1 MVDEIRNKIKNLR
14 EDFNKY
20 SIDFNKLPNDPIE
33 LFSSWID
40 SALEINNESISFILS
55 TVNKD
60 RVPTSRVLL
69 LRGFDEKGFVFYTN
83 YTSSK
88 SLDISFNHN
97 VALNFFWPNLQRQIR
112 IIGIANKVSNDESDS
127 YFYSRPRDSQISACV
142 SEQSSIIDIDK
153 NFIDLVN
160 EFKTSYEGKDIMR
173 PKNWGGYRV
182 SPNSIEFWQGKPSR
196 LHDRVKYIRD
206 DNHWDKNRLS
216 P

>member
-1 MVDEIRNKIKNLR
+1 MVDEIQNKIKNLR

-88 SLDISFNHN
+88 SLDINFNHN
-97 VALNFFWPNLQRQIR
+97 VINLE
-112 IIGIANKVSNDESDS
+112 K
-127 YFYSRPRDSQISACV
+127 
-142 SEQSSIIDIDK
+142 
-153 NFIDLVN
+153 
-160 EFKTSYEGKDIMR
+160 FK
-173 PKNWGGYRV
+173 
-182 SPNSIEFWQGKPSR
+182 
-196 LHDRVKYIRD
+196 
-206 DNHWDKNRLS
+206 
-216 P
+216 